1 MLENVSSLSLSSRYI
16 TTLPIRERTSSSDA
30 LRSLRPNSIHSPKGR
45 ISGFSMGHLVPDRDV
60 GARLDSLSFR
70 EPATAFFFYLGPLPA
85 CVLSAFSVNV
95 CQKPKSKMV

>member
-45 ISGFSMGHLVPDRDV
+45 FSGFSTGHLVPDRAV

-70 EPATAFFFYLGPLPA
+70 EPATVFIFLPGSFTCVCAHSFLGQRLPEA
-85 CVLSAFSVNV
+85 
-95 CQKPKSKMV
+95 

>member
-16 TTLPIRERTSSSDA
+16 TTLPIKERISSSDA

-70 EPATAFFFYLGPLPA
+70 EPATAFIFLPGSFTCVCALSFLGQRLPEA
-85 CVLSAFSVNV
+85 
-95 CQKPKSKMV
+95 